1 MKRWTLPLLAA
12 LLFAITACIP
22 QAARPQP
29 PQVQLLAFGLVSLDP
44 FSGRAE
50 FNVNL
55 RLTNPNGFGLPLL
68 DSTLTAELGG
78 VQFRMGIP
86 AVDIPSGQSRDVQTR
101 LSVPVADATRAL
113 ASLVGGQATRFRL
126 LGELNVT
133 LLGARTTVGPATLL
147 DRDVQISLNFS
158 LPQLR
163 ITAVRLDGLALVFS
177 LQAVNSN
184 IIGFALQGPMRVSIG
199 GREVGQAGLNLNL
212 APGQTSQGEFRV
224 QLTGLPGFGGVSI
237 QTDFRALIPGIFDR
251 PVVSVLEGALR

>member
-1 MKRWTLPLLAA
+1 MKRWMILFFAA
-12 LLFAITACIP
+12 LLLLLTACIP

-29 PQVQLLAFGLVSLDP
+29 PQVQLLSFSLLSLDP

-55 RLTNPNGFGLPLL
+55 RMTNPNGFGLPLL
-68 DSTLTAELGG
+68 DSTLTVELGG
-78 VQFRMGIP
+78 IQFRMGIP
-86 AVDIPSGQSRDVQTR
+86 AVDIPSGQARDVTTR
-101 LSVPVADATRAL
+101 LSIPVVEGTRAL

-133 LLGARTTVGPATLL
+133 LLGARTTVGPATLV
-147 DRDVQISLNFS
+147 DRDVQIALNFS

-163 ITAVRLDGLALVFS
+163 ITAVRLDGLALIFS
-177 LQAVNSN
+177 IQAVNSN
-184 IIGFALQGPMRVSIG
+184 VIGFALQGPMRVSIG

-212 APGQTSQGEFRV
+212 APGQTNQGEFRV

-237 QTDFRALIPGIFDR
+237 QTDFKALIPGIFDR
-251 PVVSVLEGALR
+251 PVVSVLESAFR